1 MQTIVLNVQDKVNE
15 KFIWL
20 LEHFSKNEIEIVDKY
35 EATDD
40 DIYLRN
46 MNGMVES
53 IKEAQEE
60 PIENG
65 VSLEKLEW

>member
-1 MQTIVLNVQDKVNE
+1 MQTIVLNVQDNVND

-35 EATDD
+35 EGTDD

-46 MNGMVES
+46 INGMVES

>member
-1 MQTIVLNVQDKVNE
+1 MQTIVLNVQDSVKD

-35 EATDD
+35 EGIDD
-40 DIYLRN
+40 DTYLRN
-46 MNGMVES
+46 INGMIES
-53 IKEAQEE
+53 IKEARKE

-65 VSLEKLEW
+65 VSLDKLEW